1 MKKTIHQTIKAV
13 LITVLF
19 SFSVTSLRAQGWGM
33 IDSLKLIPDSPNE
46 TSTVQV
52 ACFATFGS
60 GDCFIVD
67 TSVTISGTTIT
78 VQAYHMI
85 GMLTVICNSADT
97 ISLGSNFSPGNYTV
111 VYNLNDSGL
120 VAIDT
125 DTLYFTIPQAQGI
138 AGIDTQPNINIYPT
152 PATNELNVQ
161 FRNSVRANN
170 IAVVDVLGRVIYSD
184 SDDSKSVTI
193 NLESLLSGVYFIKLQ
208 MQNGNVEVKRFVK
221 E

>member
-1 MKKTIHQTIKAV
+1 MNRIIQQTIKAV
-13 LITVLF
+13 IITVF
-19 SFSVTSLRAQGWGM
+19 ISFSVNSLKAQGWGM
-33 IDSLKLIPDSPNE
+33 IDSLKLIPDSPTE

-97 ISLGSNFSPGNYTV
+97 ITLGSNFSAGNYTV
-111 VYNLNDSGL
+111 VYNINDSGL

-125 DTLYFTIPQAQGI
+125 DTLYFTIPQAQ
-138 AGIDTQPNINIYPT
+138 
-152 PATNELNVQ
+152 E
-161 FRNSVRANN
+161 
-170 IAVVDVLGRVIYSD
+170 
-184 SDDSKSVTI
+184 
-193 NLESLLSGVYFIKLQ
+193 
-208 MQNGNVEVKRFVK
+208 
-221 E
+221 